1 MFLGLGRLVDSAAG
15 TGNIAG
21 AQNDDAADI
30 AVEPSKDRA
39 VVVRTVVEQEQ
50 RQPVVVAAMLTVG
63 TVFALALQRERR
75 CC

>member
-1 MFLGLGRLVDSAAG
+1 MFLRLGRLVDSAAG